1 MARQILHP
9 LLALLACATRQELA
23 RQVAYLKEENR
34 LLRAR
39 LPQRIVTTSAERR
52 RLLKVGRKLGTQLM
66 ELITIVSYGS
76 FRRWIREAEASRN
89 ESAAKKPKR
98 KGGRPKTNEEIRELI
113 LQIRAD
119 TGYGFTK
126 IRQELAKLGIRLS
139 RQTVKNVLVAAG
151 HNPLPPGGA
160 DSWDAFLARHARTL
174 WQCDYVSKPMW
185 TLKGLVDLYLIVF
198 IHVGTRRIWV
208 TPCTAQP
215 KGAPGGAQQ
224 GRGVPDAGGG
234 SGSGGW
240 ASRDSDRD
248 TKFTARIRR
257 DPEDGRCEGP
267 EDADSITQLAGTRR
281 TRDSNAAAG
290 SS

>member
-34 LLRAR
+34 ILRAR
-39 LPQRIVTTSAERR
+39 LPQRIVTTPAERR
-52 RLLKVGRKLGTQLM
+52 RLLKVGRKLGAQLM

-76 FRRWIREAEASRN
+76 FRRWVREAEANRT

-113 LQIRAD
+113 LQIRTD

-126 IRQELAKLGIRLS
+126 IRKVLAKLGIRLS

-151 HNPLPPGGA
+151 HNPLPPGGV

-208 TPCTAQP
+208 TPCTA
-215 KGAPGGAQQ
+215 
-224 GRGVPDAGGG
+224 
-234 SGSGGW
+234 
-240 ASRDSDRD
+240 
-248 TKFTARIRR
+248 
-257 DPEDGRCEGP
+257 
-267 EDADSITQLAGTRR
+267 
-281 TRDSNAAAG
+281 
-290 SS
+290 